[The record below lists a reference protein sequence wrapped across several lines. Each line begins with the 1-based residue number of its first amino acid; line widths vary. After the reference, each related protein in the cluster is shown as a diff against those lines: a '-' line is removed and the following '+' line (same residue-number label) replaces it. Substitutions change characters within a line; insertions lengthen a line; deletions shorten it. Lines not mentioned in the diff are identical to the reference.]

1 MEIKIKIG
9 MIYWY
14 PSVSDDYDKLL
25 EKYKLIW
32 ITMEDLKTIEMNA
45 LLVLDDRYIK
55 PKWEHTVIKFILIFT
70 V

>member
-1 MEIKIKIG
+1 
-9 MIYWY
+9 
-14 PSVSDDYDKLL
+14 
-25 EKYKLIW
+25 
-32 ITMEDLKTIEMNA
+32 MEDLKTIEMNA